1 MPKSPERPPATSPD
15 WVARQLRERILSGHY
30 PGGTALRQEELAEEL
45 GVSRMPVREALRQL
59 AGEGLLLLYP
69 HRGAVVAELSVAE
82 LEEIY
87 EMRAVLEPL
96 ALRLAIPRLGK
107 AQLGEAED
115 ALDAAELE
123 RDGRR
128 LSELNWRF
136 HAALYRPAGRPRL
149 LSTVETLHLNVDR
162 YMRMILTVVHHR
174 EQSDREHRALLEACR
189 AREAERAC
197 ALLERHVVEAGQR
210 LVRFLQKE
218 KA

>member
-1 MPKSPERPPATSPD
+1 MTANPNRPPATSPD
-15 WVARQLRERILSGHY
+15 RVAQQLRERILGGQY
-30 PGGTALRQEELAEEL
+30 PGGTTLRQEELAAEL

-59 AGEGLLLLYP
+59 AAEGLLILQP
-69 HRGAVVAELSVAE
+69 HRGAVVAELSIPE

-107 AQLGEAED
+107 GQLGQAED
-115 ALDAAELE
+115 ALDEAEQE

-128 LSELNWRF
+128 LSELNWKF
-136 HAALYRPAGRPRL
+136 HAALYRPADRPRL
-149 LSTVETLHLNVDR
+149 LSTIELLHLNVDR

-189 AREAERAC
+189 RREVEQASN
-197 ALLERHVVEAGQR
+197 LLQRHIVEAGQR
-210 LVRFLQKE
+210 LVRFLQE
-218 KA
+218 KP